1 MRAPR
6 AARLFD
12 VIGQSNSSFVAMSL
26 LSPSP
31 IIGTLRKVEGDG
43 SSKDNVT
50 NQLVDWL
57 NEQK

>member
-1 MRAPR
+1 
-6 AARLFD
+6 
-12 VIGQSNSSFVAMSL
+12 MSL

-57 NEQK
+57 NEKKKRAARFLVEFFDVVCQMTS